1 MLFIII
7 QFSSHIRI
15 YTYCVKESPLSLT
28 PRKTKKPSRMQYRG
42 KAIDFSEN
50 KCWIPPGFRG
60 RSIPFKI
67 LSALLYSMLVMGLYL
82 WNRKAPAARQRQC
95 WIGSYPLSYSSPLY
109 CSLETGEDSG
119 DIYLYLIAWIE
130 QKGYG
135 PCHPSTYSCGSD
147 NDHIHYLRKD
157 ATWVR

>member
-1 MLFIII
+1 M
-7 QFSSHIRI
+7 S
-15 YTYCVKESPLSLT
+15 KSPPCHWLLE
-28 PRKTKKPSRMQYRG
+28 RQRNPSGCNTGR

-67 LSALLYSMLVMGLYL
+67 LSALLYSMLFMGLYL

-95 WIGSYPLSYSSPLY
+95 WIGSYPVSYFSPLY

-119 DIYLYLIAWIE
+119 DIYLYLIAGIE

-147 NDHIHYLRKD
+147 NDYIHYLRKD
-157 ATWVR
+157 ATWIR

>member
-1 MLFIII
+1 M
-7 QFSSHIRI
+7 S
-15 YTYCVKESPLSLT
+15 KSPPCHWLLE
-28 PRKTKKPSRMQYRG
+28 RQRNPSGCNTGR
-42 KAIDFSEN
+42 KAIDFYEN

-67 LSALLYSMLVMGLYL
+67 LLALIYSMLFMGLYL
-82 WNRKAPAARQRQC
+82 WNWRAPAARQRQC
-95 WIGSYPLSYSSPLY
+95 WIGSSPLSYSSPLY

-119 DIYLYLIAWIE
+119 DIYLYLIAGIE